1 VTQQPAG
8 LGPDK
13 VAELEKKLADAAAE
27 VARVQAQLAQAQT
40 GQPGQAG
47 QAGTPPPPVG
57 QPLSTTPPPAT
68 GAAPGTTIPP
78 VPYGGTGSHTITIN
92 GQPIEPG
99 SGNFLQVL
107 QQLSKAGAG
116 AAAPVVV
123 VNGQQVSGGQ
133 PVDIAA
139 YLTPEVTQKLHD
151 TLTRLGLDQGVGAL
165 LGHPPVPAPP
175 ANPTTVAPL
184 AEPPRRGPFTYRL
197 ATFDLNV
204 WELFTLV
211 VGAIAGG
218 ALWFTVDMA
227 APIALIA
234 ACVVIAVLR
243 ARKYVRRIG
252 MLKWGKV
259 ATVTNSDETSRG
271 TYYSGTTVQNMVM
284 RQARGWDVTSR
295 LYSGPVSNTS
305 IAYTL
310 DGQNGTVELKGLE
323 YANGVV
329 LADSRKPG
337 RAMVVSQFPYSVKP
351 DETGNYTGTLTAWRW
366 GGVIATL
373 VVEATLVY
381 VTVVA
386 VLDTWFS

>member
-1 VTQQPAG
+1 MTQDPTTGQLSA
-8 LGPDK
+8 DK

-27 VARVQAQLAQAQT
+27 VARVQAQLTQAR
-40 GQPGQAG
+40 QAG
-47 QAGTPPPPVG
+47 EPPPVG
-57 QPLSTTPPPAT
+57 QPLSTTPPPPA

-78 VPYGGTGSHTITIN
+78 VPYGGTGAHTITIN
-92 GQPIEPG
+92 GQQVVPG
-99 SGNFLQVL
+99 NGSFLQVL
-107 QQLSKAGAG
+107 QQLSRAGAG
-116 AAAPVVV
+116 GVAPVVM

-133 PVDIAA
+133 PVDLSA
-139 YLTPEVTQKLHD
+139 YITPEVTQRLHD
-151 TLTRLGLDQGVGAL
+151 TLGRLGLDQGMGAL
-165 LGHPPVPAPP
+165 FGHPAPP
-175 ANPTTVAPL
+175 APAPSPTSVAPL
-184 AEPPRRGPFTYRL
+184 AEPPRHVPFTYRL

-218 ALWFTVDMA
+218 ALWLSIDMA
-227 APIALIA
+227 APVALIA

-243 ARKYVRRIG
+243 VRKYVRRIG

-271 TYYSGTTVQNMVM
+271 TYYSGTTVQNYVM

-295 LYSGPVSNTS
+295 LYSGPVSVTD
-305 IAYTL
+305 IQYTL
-310 DGQNGTVELKGLE
+310 DGQNGSVKLKGLE

-351 DETGNYTGTLTAWRW
+351 DESGNFTGTLSAWRW
-366 GGVIATL
+366 GGVISTI

-386 VLDTWFS
+386 VMDTWFR